1 VNLERRC
8 EVNFIRSDRLGAG
21 IVIGI
26 AVAVALNNQ
35 PTLAGIG
42 VSVALIFGL
51 STPGQRVLEQSR
63 ISRKR

>member
-1 VNLERRC
+1 
-8 EVNFIRSDRLGAG
+8 VNFIRSDRLGAG

-42 VSVALIFGL
+42 VTIALLFGL
-51 STPGQRVLEQSR
+51 SAPGPRAPVLEQYR